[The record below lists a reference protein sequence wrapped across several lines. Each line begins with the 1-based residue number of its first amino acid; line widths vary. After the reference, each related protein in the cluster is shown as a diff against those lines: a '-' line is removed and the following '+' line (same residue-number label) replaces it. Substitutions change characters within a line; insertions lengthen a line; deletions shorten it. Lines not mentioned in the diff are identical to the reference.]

1 MGEQLIS
8 ANFKSLNK
16 ECLECLNAHGKL
28 KNDDF
33 WLERSSKVFNYLWEK
48 NDFFYLIVW
57 PKNDQ

>member
-28 KNDDF
+28 KKDDF
-33 WLERSSKVFNYLWEK
+33 WLERSIKYEISMRKK
-48 NDFFYLIVW
+48 RFFLSHRLAQ
-57 PKNDQ
+57 K

>member
-16 ECLECLNAHGKL
+16 ECLECLNAHGKF

-33 WLERSSKVFNYLWEK
+33 WLERSSKVWYIYEK
-48 NDFFYLIVW
+48 NAIFYLIVW
-57 PKNDQ
+57 PKND